1 MVNPTNY
8 ELKFIAKNR
17 GIKNYQ
23 NMSREELLSTLDKSE
38 HITENLLKN
47 GLERI
52 ARMQN
57 LSLNELEQ
65 ITEMNNLSK
74 NKLEQIAKNR
84 RIKNYKNMLKED
96 LLIAFLKSN
105 QSHAEL
111 RKSEDNNLEIGE
123 TKKLFNKLRNNFSK
137 KEINTVDSRLFEPP
151 RGIEI

>member
-1 MVNPTNY
+1 MVKLTTY
-8 ELKFIAKNR
+8 KLRLIAGKR

-23 NMSREELLSTLDKSE
+23 NMSREKLLSTLDKSE

-74 NKLEQIAKNR
+74 NKLE
-84 RIKNYKNMLKED
+84 
-96 LLIAFLKSN
+96 
-105 QSHAEL
+105 
-111 RKSEDNNLEIGE
+111 
-123 TKKLFNKLRNNFSK
+123 
-137 KEINTVDSRLFEPP
+137 
-151 RGIEI
+151 